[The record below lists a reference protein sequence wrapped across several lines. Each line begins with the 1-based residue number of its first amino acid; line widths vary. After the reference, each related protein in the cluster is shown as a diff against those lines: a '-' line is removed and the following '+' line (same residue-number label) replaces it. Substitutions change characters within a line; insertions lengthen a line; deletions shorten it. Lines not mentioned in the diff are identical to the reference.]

1 MAPESS
7 EALLARVDE
16 RTESMQAAQ
25 STLFE
30 KVDGIGDRLDHLSG
44 RMTSYEKTQAIQQ
57 ERQALHGRVIVA
69 IVLLLLGSGGL
80 AAWQAEAIARLFGGG

>member
-30 KVDGIGDRLDHLSG
+30 KVDGIAS
-44 RMTSYEKTQAIQQ
+44 MA
-57 ERQALHGRVIVA
+57 VA
-69 IVLLLLGSGGL
+69 TLVK
-80 AAWQAEAIARLFGGG
+80 A